1 MDEALEVCVN
11 GRELRVQPGTLV
23 AAAIAQ
29 AGISSFRHSPL
40 GQPRGPVCGM
50 GVCMECRATVN
61 GHTNIRSCMVLCANG
76 MDIRTD
82 E

>member
-1 MDEALEVCVN
+1 MDKLLEVRVN
-11 GRELRVQPGTLV
+11 GAELKVQPGTLV
-23 AAAIAQ
+23 AAAIAR
-29 AGISSFRHSPL
+29 AGISSFRHSPQ
-40 GQPRGPVCGM
+40 GRPRGPVCGM

-61 GHTNIRSCMVLCANG
+61 GDTNIRTCMVLCANG